1 MVSRKQPVSA
11 KSTVCTSPIPKIK
24 KPKRAKPADTD
35 APAWYTYFSSGC
47 GKYHLSNF
55 AAARVTFEGKEY
67 PSSEHAYQARKFAE
81 GDRHRFEVGG
91 DLASFD
97 AFPLFYKEPDATKKA
112 GFWSSTYQGKR
123 PPMVGIVAKLASH
136 PDRAKKLGLTMRW
149 HDESQRSEESL
160 SSFFTD
166 ILKCKY
172 TQNPEF
178 YEVLK
183 ATGDTRLIEFGR
195 DAGHKTAAGKPPLWT
210 GLVKED
216 EVLGKNLMGR
226 IMEGVRAELCPYAA

>member
-1 MVSRKQPVSA
+1 MRPCGKCSL
-11 KSTVCTSPIPKIK
+11 PKIK
-24 KPKRAKPADTD
+24 KPKRTKATD
-35 APAWYTYFSSGC
+35 SAPPAWYTYFSSGC

-55 AAARVTFEGKEY
+55 AAARVEFEGKVY
-67 PSSEHAYQARKFAE
+67 PSSEHAYQSRKFIE
-81 GDRHRFEVGG
+81 TDRHRFEVGG

-97 AFPLFYKEPDATKKA
+97 AFTLFYKEPYATKKG
-112 GFWSSTYQGKR
+112 GFWSNTYQGKR
-123 PPMVGIVAKLASH
+123 PAMVGIVAKLASH

-149 HDESQRSEESL
+149 HDETQRSEESL

-172 TQNPEF
+172 AQNPDF
-178 YEVLK
+178 YAVLT
-183 ATGDTRLIEFGR
+183 ATGDTKLVEFGR
-195 DAGHKTAAGKPPLWT
+195 DAGHKTAAGNPPLWT

-226 IMEGVRAELCPYAA
+226 IMEGVRAELGQAPAASGAEP